1 MAKKPFV
8 TSFSASDDVKP
19 LRHHAAYVIRF
30 LSLLVIVIG
39 FSGCATTTSRR
50 VTLDVP
56 FVAQKPNFCGPAAL
70 AMIANYYG
78 YRVTQDDIAGAIYL
92 PEVRGTLTTELAD
105 YAHQFNFW
113 ARQYRGSENDLRE
126 KLAAGVPLI
135 VLGRFGNHWH
145 YFVVLD
151 VDDFQQTLTVHSD
164 TRANVQFPQDEFR
177 RFWDHADR
185 WTLLICPPARATW
198 ALSADEQNDLGVFF
212 ERTGQIPTATEH
224 YRAAVR
230 LRPGNSYFQ
239 MNLGNALLE
248 QKLFKKA
255 AAAYARAVQLD
266 SENADAI
273 NNLASVSAELGAD
286 LDQAV
291 QLCQHAIA
299 LRPSH
304 RAYYFDTLGSV
315 LLKQGKVDDALAAFK
330 SALAATTD
338 RQTAL
343 RAGIQQRLAATRAVA
358 GRQGNE

>member
-1 MAKKPFV
+1 MAKKPSA
-8 TSFSASDDVKP
+8 TSFSASADVKP
-19 LRHHAAYVIRF
+19 LRCHAASAIRF
-30 LSLLVIVIG
+30 LSLLTIVIG

-70 AMIANYYG
+70 AMLANYYG
-78 YRVTQDDIAGAIYL
+78 HRVTQEDIAGAVYL

-105 YAHQFNFW
+105 YARQFNFW
-113 ARQYRGSENDLRE
+113 VRQYRGSENDLRE

-135 VLGRFGNHWH
+135 VLGRFGNRWH

-164 TRANVQFPQDEFR
+164 TRANVQFSQDEFR
-177 RFWDHADR
+177 RFWEHADR
-185 WTLLICPPARATW
+185 WTLLICPPTRATW

-212 ERTGQIPTATEH
+212 ERTGQVPSATEH

-239 MNLGNALLE
+239 MNLGNALLK
-248 QKLFKKA
+248 QKLFNEA
-255 AAAYARAVQLD
+255 TAVYARAVRLD
-266 SENADAI
+266 PENADAM
-273 NNLASVSAELGAD
+273 NNLASASAELGAN

-291 QLCQHAIA
+291 KLCQRAIA

-304 RAYYFDTLGSV
+304 RAYYLDTLGSV
-315 LLKQGKVDDALAAFK
+315 LLKQGKADEALAAFK

-338 RQTAL
+338 RQAAL
-343 RAGIQQRLAATRAVA
+343 RAGIQQRLAAVRVAV
-358 GRQGNE
+358 GQSNE